1 MTIALIVGSSDERL
15 WGLTNPERI
24 ARQLKSIGGIAL
36 ATDPAAIAAGEQALV
51 LRADYAYDLRTLAG
65 LLQHQGMLMDGD
77 TPAAAHVEAASAQTA
92 WNIINASIAGTTVA
106 KGSGSGDDTVSAVGS
121 TAHPGQGAKAYPNT
135 SIATINARDLDGFEA
150 ELRKTEPPLLQA
162 IEPGSAGALEDRLY
176 GISYKGITDF
186 ITKWWWPVPAK
197 AMVRWCANLGI
208 TPNAVTLTG
217 FALMLATCW
226 LFHEGLYFWGLL
238 LGWFM
243 TYLDTVDGKLARVT
257 VQSSKFGHWLDHGMD
272 ILHPPFWYWLW
283 GLSVVN
289 FEPRLGVGFETLL
302 ACMVGGYVAGRLIE
316 GAFHALG
323 NVSLFAW
330 RPFDAWFRLF
340 TARRNPCLL
349 LMTGAWTLGEPGLG
363 FELVALWTLV
373 CSIVLLLRLAFAGY
387 VRARSGPLTSWL
399 AEDAAQQHNPR
410 SFRTFSST
418 RRAYG

>member
-1 MTIALIVGSSDERL
+1 MTIALIVGSSEERL
-15 WGLTNPERI
+15 WGLTGRERI
-24 ARQLKSIGGIAL
+24 ARQLRHIGGIARVQDL
-36 ATDPAAIAAGEQALV
+36 NAAPDTEAVLV
-51 LRADYAYDLRTLAG
+51 LRADYAYDLPTLTG
-65 LLQHQGMLMDGD
+65 LLGREGLLMDGPV
-77 TPAAAHVEAASAQTA
+77 PAAAHVGRAVAATA
-92 WNIINASIAGTTVA
+92 ADIVQ
-106 KGSGSGDDTVSAVGS
+106 GS
-121 TAHPGQGAKAYPNT
+121 TPPKPAP
-135 SIATINARDLDGFEA
+135 SIPVIDAGELDAFEA
-150 ELRKTEPPLLQA
+150 DLRKTEPPLLQPITA
-162 IEPGSAGALEDRLY
+162 ANASALEDRLY

-197 AMVRWCANLGI
+197 AMVRICANSGI
-208 TPNAVTLTG
+208 TPNAVTCTG

-283 GLSVVN
+283 GLSLIG
-289 FEPRLGVGFETLL
+289 FEPRLGFGFEALML
-302 ACMVGGYVAGRLIE
+302 FIVAGYAGGRLIE
-316 GAFHALG
+316 GAFHGLG
-323 NVSLFAW
+323 SVSMFAW

-349 LMTGAWTLGEPGLG
+349 LLTGAWLVNEPGLG
-363 FELVALWTLV
+363 FELVAFWTLV
-373 CSIVLLLRLAFAGY
+373 CSIVMLGRLAFACCIRITG
-387 VRARSGPLTSWL
+387 GPLTSWL
-399 AEDAAQQHNPR
+399 AHEDARHRHPR